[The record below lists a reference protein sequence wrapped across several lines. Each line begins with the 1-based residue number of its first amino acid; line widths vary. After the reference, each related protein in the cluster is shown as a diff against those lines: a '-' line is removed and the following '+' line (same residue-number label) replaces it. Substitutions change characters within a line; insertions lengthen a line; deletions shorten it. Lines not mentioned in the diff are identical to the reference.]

1 MSKPSTSINQLQV
14 AEARWFAV
22 YTGFKREKL
31 VRQRLQT
38 RGIESYLPL
47 QRTTRYYTRKIR
59 HVDLPLI
66 SCYVFVKIVRQEYV
80 PVLEDPDVLYFVKQR
95 SDLIAIPEREIDIL
109 KAVTG
114 EQIEVEVT
122 PIAGSPIPG
131 EEVEIIKGR
140 LFGLKGMLIE
150 QQNNRR
156 VVIELEQ
163 LGLALRLQLPVDY
176 IRPTGNRKKVPAS
189 SSRLERGGF
198 LDRLG
203 R

>member
-1 MSKPSTSINQLQV
+1 MSKPSEPINQLHE

-66 SCYVFVKIVRQEYV
+66 SCYVFVRIVRKEYV

-114 EQIEVEVT
+114 EHIEVEVT

-131 EEVEIIKGR
+131 DEVEIIKGR
-140 LFGLKGMLIE
+140 LFGLKGTLIE
-150 QQNNRR
+150 QQNSRR
-156 VVIELEQ
+156 VVIELEH
-163 LGLALRLQLPVDY
+163 LGLALRLQLELDH
-176 IRPTGNRKKVPAS
+176 IRPTGNRKEAPAAPS
-189 SSRLERGGF
+189 GRDKDGY
-198 LDRLG
+198 LG
-203 R
+203 RF

>member
-1 MSKPSTSINQLQV
+1 MSKPSTSINQLHL

-47 QRTTRYYTRKIR
+47 QRQTRYYTRKIR

-66 SCYVFVKIVRQEYV
+66 SCYVFVKIVRKEYV

-114 EQIEVEVT
+114 EHIEVEVT

-131 EEVEIIKGR
+131 DEVEIIKGR
-140 LFGLKGMLIE
+140 LYGLKGLLIE
-150 QQNNRR
+150 QQNNRK

-163 LGLALRLQLPVDY
+163 LGLALRLQLPVDHV
-176 IRPTGNRKKVPAS
+176 RPTGNRKNVPGS
-189 SSRLERGGF
+189 SPRLERRGL
-198 LDRLG
+198 LDRF
-203 R
+203 

>member
-1 MSKPSTSINQLQV
+1 MSKPSTSINQLHLE
-14 AEARWFAV
+14 EARWFAV

-31 VRQRLQT
+31 VRKRLQAK
-38 RGIESYLPL
+38 GIESYLPL

-66 SCYVFVKIVRQEYV
+66 SCYVFVKIVRREYV

-114 EQIEVEVT
+114 EHIEVEVT

-131 EEVEIIKGR
+131 DEVEIIKGR
-140 LFGLKGMLIE
+140 LFGLKGMLVE

-156 VVIELEQ
+156 VVIELEH
-163 LGLALRLQLPVDY
+163 LGLALRLQLAQDHV
-176 IRPTGNRKKVPAS
+176 RPTGNRKDVSGSP
-189 SSRLERGGF
+189 SRREKKGF
-198 LDRLG
+198 LDRF
-203 R
+203 